1 MLAAVIA
8 SVAVA
13 VCFLTDPKR
22 EEQTEAAPAET
33 VDVTPAATSDLLDAD
48 YPSMR
53 AFADVWLAQ
62 ATSSQQVE
70 YEVQTESG
78 YHS

>member
-1 MLAAVIA
+1 MLAAVLA

-33 VDVTPAATSDLLDAD
+33 VDVTPAATSDLLDVD

-62 ATSSQQVE
+62 GDLLAA
-70 YEVQTESG
+70 G
-78 YHS
+78 RI